1 MPLDPRLPVIVGV
14 GQVVQRAATVADA
27 REPVDLIADA
37 VRAAAGDAG
46 IASLATVESI
56 RIVQLLSWRYR
67 DPAHFVAEAL
77 GITPRE
83 LASTT
88 MGGNTPQTLINTTAA
103 EIQRGDIDCAVLA
116 GGECW
121 RTRMRARRDGVTL
134 TWKKLPEGT
143 VPSRVIGGELD
154 MSNPAEVARG
164 VIMPVQ
170 VYPMFESAVRA
181 ACSEGVD
188 EHQVRISELWSR
200 FSAVAAHNPYAWVQ
214 RELTPEEVRTP
225 GPDNRM
231 IGFPYPKYMNSN
243 NDVDMSA
250 ALIMCSVEHA
260 RRLGVSQDRW
270 VFLHAGVDCH
280 DSGYVSN
287 REDFHSSPSVRIG
300 GRRLLDLARIDID
313 DVEVIDL
320 YSCFPSAVQVGAAGL
335 GLGLD
340 RQLTRTGGLAFA
352 GGPWNNYVTHAVAT
366 VAGDLR
372 DRPGSY
378 GLVWG
383 NGGFLTKHSFG
394 IYSTTPPPN
403 GVRLDGEDVQPR
415 IDAVPARPLAEP
427 ADAAGPATVEAYT
440 VMHDRDGL
448 PETALAACLLAD
460 GRRAWG
466 TSTDRDLAAAMC
478 EGEWVGRAVTLDAD
492 GILQAG

>member
-1 MPLDPRLPVIVGV
+1 MALDPRLPVIVGA
-14 GQVVQRAATVADA
+14 GQVVQRAASIADA
-27 REPVDLIADA
+27 REPIDLIADA
-37 VRAAAGDAG
+37 VRAAATDAG
-46 IASLATVESI
+46 IASLATVDSL

-88 MGGNTPQTLINTTAA
+88 MGGNTPQSLINTTAA
-103 EIQRGDIDCAVLA
+103 EIQKGDIDCAVLA

-121 RTRMRARRDGVTL
+121 RTRMRARRDNVTL

-143 VPSRVIGGELD
+143 EPARTIGGDLD
-154 MSNPAEVARG
+154 MSNPAERERG

-181 ACSEGVD
+181 HQGDTVD
-188 EHQVRISELWSR
+188 DHQVRISELWAR

-225 GPDNRM
+225 GPTNRM

-260 RRLGVSQDRW
+260 RRLGVSEDRW

-280 DSGYVSN
+280 DTGYVSN
-287 REDFHSSPSVRIG
+287 REDFHSSPAVRIG
-300 GRRLLDLARIDID
+300 GQRLLELAGIGID
-313 DVEVIDL
+313 DVEVVDL

-366 VAGDLR
+366 VVSDLR
-372 DRPGSY
+372 QRPGAY

-383 NGGFLTKHSFG
+383 NGGFLTKHAFG
-394 IYSTTPPPN
+394 IYSTTPPPA
-403 GVRLDGEDVQPR
+403 GLRLDGDDVQPQ
-415 IDAVPARPLAEP
+415 IDAVPFRAMAEP

-440 VMHDRDGL
+440 VMHDRDGM
-448 PETALAACLLAD
+448 PETALVACLVPD

-466 TSTDRDLAAAMC
+466 TSTDRGLAAAMC
-478 EGEWVGRAVTLDAD
+478 QGEWVGRGVTLDAE
-492 GILQAG
+492 GTLHSN